1 MKRPSLYKQHY
12 KSGLPVR
19 SLGVRAANLVLLDCV
34 QLSLFPDVA
43 KAQEQE
49 RLEEAV
55 DSIRRRFGHFAVQR
69 GVMLTDP
76 ALAINP
82 KDDHIIHPMGFLNEK
97 DHLRPY

>member
-1 MKRPSLYKQHY
+1 M
-12 KSGLPVR
+12 
-19 SLGVRAANLVLLDCV
+19 GVRAANLVLLDCV

-43 KAQEQE
+43 KSQEQE
-49 RLEEAV
+49 RLEEAI

-82 KDDHIIHPMGFLNEK
+82 KEDHIIHPIGFLNEK
-97 DHLRPY
+97 DHFRPY